1 MVEHRPRTQTGNR
14 NDKLVLAAKRRMST
28 MIAVTLEKRYGT
40 ATARVRV
47 RAASIE
53 RALRLAGEGARVVF
67 PIDTQLYF
75 AAEDIPE
82 GIEEIPPVGNEEVA
96 A

>member
-1 MVEHRPRTQTGNR
+1 
-14 NDKLVLAAKRRMST
+14 
-28 MIAVTLEKRYGT
+28 MIAVTVEKRYGT
-40 ATARVRV
+40 ATTRVRV

-53 RALRLAGEGARVVF
+53 RALRLAGEEARVVF

-82 GIEEIPPVGNEEVA
+82 GMEEIPPVGNEEVA

>member
-1 MVEHRPRTQTGNR
+1 
-14 NDKLVLAAKRRMST
+14 
-28 MIAVTLEKRYGT
+28 MITLTVEKRYGT

-67 PIDTQLYF
+67 PIDAEQFF
-75 AAEDIPE
+75 ADQDSPE
-82 GIEEIPPVGNEEVA
+82 GIEELLPVGNEEVMA

>member
-1 MVEHRPRTQTGNR
+1 
-14 NDKLVLAAKRRMST
+14 
-28 MIAVTLEKRYGT
+28 MIALTVEKRYGP

-67 PIDTQLYF
+67 PIDAEQFF
-75 AAEDIPE
+75 ADQDSPE
-82 GIEEIPPVGNEEVA
+82 GIEELSPVASEEVMA

>member
-1 MVEHRPRTQTGNR
+1 
-14 NDKLVLAAKRRMST
+14 
-28 MIAVTLEKRYGT
+28 MIAVTVEKRYGT

-53 RALRLAGEGARVVF
+53 RALRLAGGEARVVF
-67 PIDTQLYF
+67 PIDAKLFF

-82 GIEEIPPVGNEEVA
+82 GIEAIPPVGNEEVA